1 MIENYLKLKEKI
13 KNTIYKSMKNDERI
27 IIKLPSVWFLFTLS
41 NLFSISFLNIIPSVK
56 KNFLKKLMKYILS
69 EGFLNDS
76 ISEFD
81 SFPSNIES
89 KIKNPLELLLN

>member
-56 KNFLKKLMKYILS
+56 KIF
-69 EGFLNDS
+69 
-76 ISEFD
+76 
-81 SFPSNIES
+81 
-89 KIKNPLELLLN
+89 

>member
-13 KNTIYKSMKNDERI
+13 KNMIYKSMKNDERI

-41 NLFSISFLNIIPSVK
+41 NLFSISFLFIIPSVK

-76 ISEFD
+76 IC
-81 SFPSNIES
+81 
-89 KIKNPLELLLN
+89 

>member
-13 KNTIYKSMKNDERI
+13 KNMIYKSMKNDERI

-41 NLFSISFLNIIPSVK
+41 NLFSISFLFIIPSVK
-56 KNFLKKLMKYILS
+56 KNFLKKLMNYILS

-76 ISEFD
+76 IF
-81 SFPSNIES
+81 
-89 KIKNPLELLLN
+89 

>member
-41 NLFSISFLNIIPSVK
+41 NLFLISFLNISFSK
-56 KNFLKKLMKYILS
+56 KEFFEKINEISLK
-69 EGFLNDS
+69 
-76 ISEFD
+76 
-81 SFPSNIES
+81 
-89 KIKNPLELLLN
+89 

>member
-41 NLFSISFLNIIPSVK
+41 NLFSISFMFIILIPPK
-56 KNFLKKLMKYILS
+56 KKVAHSSSWGGLIRV
-69 EGFLNDS
+69 
-76 ISEFD
+76 
-81 SFPSNIES
+81 
-89 KIKNPLELLLN
+89 

>member
-13 KNTIYKSMKNDERI
+13 KNAIYKSMKNDERI

-69 EGFLNDS
+69 EGFLNNS
-76 ISEFD
+76 IY
-81 SFPSNIES
+81 
-89 KIKNPLELLLN
+89 